1 MNLSVLSRILKKIVI
16 KICLTLPTE
25 DQIQD
30 PEDAKRHE
38 GSIADRFF
46 YALDQL
52 QFVLVPVL
60 SCMSTGTNSTGTV
73 LIFAKYTVTHIFC

>member
-52 QFVLVPVL
+52 QFVLVL
-60 SCMSTGTNSTGTV
+60 RYMSTNSTGTI

>member
-52 QFVLVPVL
+52 QFVLVL
-60 SCMSTGTNSTGTV
+60 RCMSTGTNSTGTI

>member
-52 QFVLVPVL
+52 QFVLVL
-60 SCMSTGTNSTGTV
+60 RCMSTNSTGTI